1 MPQDID
7 ALAKF
12 ILDES
17 VSSGDHFMQAA
28 VLIRAIPVKNEVIKS
43 LRAEVS
49 EADEQMKLLA
59 AENLHLMNLL
69 VNMQRDSF
77 TEMTPTDTSLSVMR
91 QINHQRV
98 KAEQGFRAS
107 MPATNKIIDLIRME
121 YLAELS
127 RMTCPTSG
135 PVFEK
140 NAQESFAELMIMLK
154 GEDDDA

>member
-1 MPQDID
+1 MPQDMN
-7 ALAKF
+7 ALIQF
-12 ILDES
+12 LRDEA

-28 VLIRAIPVKNEVIKS
+28 ESLQGVVIKDQVINA

-59 AENLHLMNLL
+59 TENLHLMNLL

-77 TEMTPTDTSLSVMR
+77 AEMIPTDAKLSEKC

-127 RMTCPTSG
+127 RMTCPVTG

-154 GEDDDA
+154 GEGDDA

>member
-1 MPQDID
+1 MPQEQKP
-7 ALAKF
+7 L
-12 ILDES
+12 
-17 VSSGDHFMQAA
+17 
-28 VLIRAIPVKNEVIKS
+28 NELLQKDVINQ
-43 LRAEVS
+43 LRAEV
-49 EADEQMKLLA
+49 ETADEQMKLLA
-59 AENLHLMNLL
+59 AENKHLMNLL
-69 VNMQRDSF
+69 V
-77 TEMTPTDTSLSVMR
+77 SLDREAIEGALSIAPSRQARQEAQR
-91 QINHQRV
+91 QITNARN
-98 KAEQGFRAS
+98 RIYSS